1 MSKKGIL
8 VVDDSLTTSKL
19 IGIQLQNLGY
29 HLSAIADSGS
39 SALKKTE
46 ETNPDLVLMDINLGK
61 GMDGIQAANIIMQ
74 KYHKPV
80 IYVTSYSDDK
90 TLAQVKQSMPHGFI
104 NKPVREKDLRVNIE
118 IALSRENLNTGITDI
133 RTENYQ
139 IRNNILDMEQSP
151 LSEVLDHLFSGI
163 IMVDSALTV
172 HYKNKSAVNLLEGNY
187 PLRLKDN
194 KLDCANPNT
203 KRAMRQ
209 YINNQDSSVFTIHFQ
224 EQELHTLIFPLGQPV
239 RNSLESCLV
248 SVIFLFST
256 NQDSHHIADVLRT
269 IFKLSPTEAKMAS
282 MLVFNPQLSEIADS
296 LGITYNTARTH
307 MKRIYQKT
315 DTNKLSALIQKI
327 MTGPAG
333 LLIHSID

>member
-1 MSKKGIL
+1 MSKKCIL

-39 SALKKTE
+39 SALKKTK

-90 TLAQVKQSMPHGFI
+90 TLAQVKQSMPYGFI

-118 IALSRENLNTGITDI
+118 IALSRDKIKTEIADSRTG
-133 RTENYQ
+133 NYQ
-139 IRNNILDMEQSP
+139 LHNNFLDMKQSP
-151 LSEVLDHLFSGI
+151 LSEVLDHLISGV
-163 IMVDSALTV
+163 IMVDSTLTV
-172 HYKNKSAVNLLEGNY
+172 HYKNKSADKLLAGDY
-187 PLRLKDN
+187 PLRLKTN

-203 KRAMRQ
+203 KRTIRQ
-209 YINNQDSSVFTIHFQ
+209 YIEDQGSSVFTINFHS
-224 EQELHTLIFPLGQPV
+224 QELHTLIFPLGYPAG
-239 RNSLESCLV
+239 NADESCLA

-256 NQDSHHIADVLRT
+256 NKDSHHIADVLRT

-282 MLVFNPQLSEIADS
+282 MLVFNPQLSEIADT

-315 DTNKLSALIQKI
+315 DTNKMSALIQKI

-333 LLIHSID
+333 LLIHSTD